1 MDYDGD
7 KGIDDASQASGLGD
21 DVEPMGGKLGEGQG
35 RQEGGKAGSGK
46 KRQEKDVRGEGF
58 EIQEVNN

>member
-21 DVEPMGGKLGEGQG
+21 DVESMGGKLGEKWVFWVYSEDA
-35 RQEGGKAGSGK
+35 EGL
-46 KRQEKDVRGEGF
+46 
-58 EIQEVNN
+58 

>member
-7 KGIDDASQASGLGD
+7 KGIDDASQASGFGD

-35 RQEGGKAGSGK
+35 RQEGGEG
-46 KRQEKDVRGEGF
+46 REREEKTGEGCEGRRF
-58 EIQEVNN
+58 